1 MLSNYHHLID
11 ALPYYDKG
19 YDEAGVREASQAL
32 VEEETKTFKPTKNYL
47 QHLSLLNDQAFETDI
62 MRNEFTRLEARKP
75 MEMLSWTRYE
85 LPIPPTGSKN
95 DVGAWEE
102 CVKNSQAQLM
112 QMELRSENLEAMMK
126 HSCNAWKTYNELLD
140 KQKESVLN
148 ELQHVKQNIKEINWQ
163 RKNLHVKNGEQ
174 LDLLES
180 KWVELISKNYEI
192 EEAIMKLEKEIA
204 VKEAESNKE
213 E

>member
-1 MLSNYHHLID
+1 
-11 ALPYYDKG
+11 
-19 YDEAGVREASQAL
+19 
-32 VEEETKTFKPTKNYL
+32 
-47 QHLSLLNDQAFETDI
+47 
-62 MRNEFTRLEARKP
+62 
-75 MEMLSWTRYE
+75 
-85 LPIPPTGSKN
+85 
-95 DVGAWEE
+95 
-102 CVKNSQAQLM
+102 
-112 QMELRSENLEAMMK
+112 MK